1 MFEGL
6 FQPMHL
12 LVIFGIALLVFGP
25 KKLPELGKGLG
36 DGIRGFKSAM
46 KETVEAADKARGSEA
61 EPELNAWGFDAKTPR
76 SAGSGRAAQ
85 RLSSAMVACVTS
97 EQRRYWL
104 PVLSDLRLFTLLY
117 I

>member
-25 KKLPELGKGLG
+25 KKLPELGKGIG

-46 KETVEAADKARGSEA
+46 KEQDDSPEKNTAAKDPGQTTV
-61 EPELNAWGFDAKTPR
+61 
-76 SAGSGRAAQ
+76 
-85 RLSSAMVACVTS
+85 
-97 EQRRYWL
+97 
-104 PVLSDLRLFTLLY
+104 
-117 I
+117 